1 MNMVCSIRL
10 NVIYH
15 AFQFCLVNLDDCWQ
29 TNRIDDIIQADQQR
43 FPSGI
48 RALADY
54 IHSKNLKLGLSS
66 GTVINPIHFYLS

>member
-1 MNMVCSIRL
+1 M
-10 NVIYH
+10 
-15 AFQFCLVNLDDCWQ
+15 FFGFCIVNIDDCWQ
-29 TNRIDDIIQADQQR
+29 NNRIDDIIQADPQH

-66 GTVINPIHFYLS
+66 GTIINCIHFNTDRIFIP